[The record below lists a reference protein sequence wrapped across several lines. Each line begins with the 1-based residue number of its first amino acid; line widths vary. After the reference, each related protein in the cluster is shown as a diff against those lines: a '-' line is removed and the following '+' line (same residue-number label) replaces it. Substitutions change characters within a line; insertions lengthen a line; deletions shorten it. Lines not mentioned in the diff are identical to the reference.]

1 MMDLQKK
8 KKKKKKEKKKEKKEI
23 PVPTWPEEGKQI

>member
-8 KKKKKKEKKKEKKEI
+8 KKKKKKKAKKEI